1 MPARRYLT
9 REQMAARGT
18 RRLTGRLT
26 DATVARGVSE
36 RYAAK
41 GPWEVTRRGAKV
53 TLYHYAF
60 PVARAELAPMLTW
73 VGNPASPTARITRV
87 GGRPR
92 FGLSSTDIE
101 GIREFASALGTT
113 PPEMKRGRSPDRRL
127 TRRVSPYAIVDETRQ
142 AYREALGIDGYTV
155 TMGSR
160 NPARRGMLVRGLRQ
174 HAEAHA
180 SPTHHI
186 GSCDTSCR
194 AGFRD
199 HTHRGSR

>member
-26 DATVARGVSE
+26 DANVARGVSE

-60 PVARAELAPMLTW
+60 PVAP
-73 VGNPASPTARITRV
+73 PTARITRV

-127 TRRVSPYAIVDETRQ
+127 TRRVSPYAIVDATRQ

-155 TMGSR
+155 TMGPR